1 MEQCKY
7 LMGTTLPLYNIIRR
21 WISSSIRLLIIS
33 YYENASFYN
42 RTKLG
47 VLWIPLSTFC
57 FAITLTLVF
66 GSKESLDQTQ
76 FFLYVLVG
84 YSLWLFILETVTQ
97 STTII
102 QLQIDFANHNR
113 MNLIGLFFRNLFSRL
128 FRHLLNVGAL
138 FLCALILSTDTVA
151 ISFLI
156 YLPFLFIIL
165 LTSLGLSY
173 LINFTTLVFPDS
185 EKAVLIA
192 SRFLFF
198 LSPIFWSA
206 DQGAGGIRNILVT
219 YNPVSYYL
227 SIARQIFYVEP
238 FDSSKWIIAIGITL
252 AICVSSYFCYLRTK
266 DIVRNIS

>member
-1 MEQCKY
+1 MVNKIVES
-7 LMGTTLPLYNIIRR
+7 GTN
-21 WISSSIRLLIIS
+21 S
-33 YYENASFYN
+33 
-42 RTKLG
+42 
-47 VLWIPLSTFC
+47 
-57 FAITLTLVF
+57 AITF
-66 GSKESLDQTQ
+66 SSKQENIGQ
-76 FFLYVLVG
+76 
-84 YSLWLFILETVTQ
+84 
-97 STTII
+97 
-102 QLQIDFANHNR
+102 QIKADSKMITSVMQDTHNR
-113 MNLIGLFFRNLFSRL
+113 INLIGLFFRNLFGRL

-151 ISFLI
+151 ISLLI

-173 LINFTTLVFPDS
+173 LINFATLVFPDS
-185 EKAVLIA
+185 EKAILIA

-238 FDSSKWIIAIGITL
+238 FDSSKWIISMGITL
-252 AICVSSYFCYLRTK
+252 AICVSSCFCYLRTK